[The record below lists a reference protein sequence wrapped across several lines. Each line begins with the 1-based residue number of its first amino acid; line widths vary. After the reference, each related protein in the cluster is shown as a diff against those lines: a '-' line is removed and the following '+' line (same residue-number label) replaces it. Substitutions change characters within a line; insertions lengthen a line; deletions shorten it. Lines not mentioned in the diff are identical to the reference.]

1 MAKQEAMGV
10 GGALCEPVAVGM
22 GAEGF
27 SIDLVTRAG
36 ERLMLRM
43 DAASAGQ
50 LAALVSACLAK
61 PARARRALAA

>member
-27 SIDLVTRAG
+27 SIDLVTQAG

-43 DAASAGQ
+43 DEISAGQ

-61 PARARRALAA
+61 RGTALAA